1 MKPPRLYV
9 LLLALALSA
18 CGDSPDASLDAARSQ
33 ISKADYRAAVITIKN
48 VLQKEPTNLQARL
61 LLAKAY
67 LAVDAYE
74 DAAKELQRAKEQ
86 GARDE
91 ETLPLLMYAWLHSNQ
106 AKLVLE
112 QPDAVAPLA
121 LAAAVFGYKAQAL
134 LGQGKRTEAED
145 MIRLGQQADPN
156 SVPVLLAQ
164 AEVHGLDKRPD
175 LALETV
181 DATLKL
187 EPQRMESLYLRV
199 GLLRQ
204 LNRQGEAVK
213 TLDQIVSL
221 NPMQF
226 RAQLE
231 LAQVAIAAENME
243 AADRAVTAA
252 EKVAPKSVLTQY
264 TRGLLELRRNNPKKA
279 EEVLTQVVSQAPE
292 FVPALVAQAMAYMGL
307 NQPELA
313 MKAARSVLGVT
324 PGHDAAIR
332 IMAAAQAQI
341 GDSKGAYNTLA
352 PLKEANPDDALL
364 GALTNAVRYKA
375 HEKTLDVIREK
386 MKQNQPDQALQ
397 ELDVLAKALPN
408 DALPYNLRG
417 AILAAKRDMKGARAS
432 FEKALALQ
440 PNSYAAAYYLGRMD
454 VAENNL
460 EAARKR
466 FEKFLEADKTNS
478 QAMVALAELAAAR
491 NQEQAYVDWL
501 ERALKAQPRSFQV
514 RARLAN
520 YHLGKRD
527 AKKAMELAQEGAA
540 LRDSPE
546 ANGLLG
552 DVRMAS
558 GDVKGAIASYTRAAE
573 KSKDAPQAY
582 VSLAMAQAA
591 NKDLE
596 QARANLA
603 TALKVKP
610 GFVPALE
617 ARIALEMGDKK
628 FEEALKVTKEL
639 QAAQP
644 KAALG
649 HEREGDVQ
657 MARSLFPDA
666 AKAYETARGL
676 QPGIPALLIK
686 LHVALT
692 KAGKAEEAEAKLMGW
707 IKDHPKDMA
716 VRAYAAEKLSLAG
729 NRREAIAQYEA
740 ILAVMPGR
748 PAELNNLAVLY
759 QQEKSPKALAT
770 AEKALKIAPK
780 APPIQDTVGWI
791 LVENGQWKRGLPL
804 IQASFEANPKDASVH
819 YHLAAALAKSGDKAK
834 AKAEL
839 EKLLAGK
846 SAFPE
851 AEAAKALMGTL

>member
-1 MKPPRLYV
+1 V
-9 LLLALALSA
+9 FSLLLSA
-18 CGDSPDASLDAARSQ
+18 CGDSPESLLSAAKQQMGKS
-33 ISKADYRAAVITIKN
+33 DFRAAVINIKT
-48 VLQKEPTNLQARL
+48 VLQKEPTNLTARMM
-61 LLAKAY
+61 LAKAY
-67 LAVDAYE
+67 LAVDAHE
-74 DAAKELQRAKEQ
+74 DAAKELLRAREQ
-86 GARDE
+86 GGKDE
-91 ETLPLLMYAWLHSNQ
+91 EVLPMLMYAWLHSNQ
-106 AKLVLE
+106 AKLALE
-112 QPDAVAPLA
+112 QPDAVAPPV
-121 LAAAVFGYKAQAL
+121 LAALVFGYKAQAYL
-134 LGQGKRTEAED
+134 SQGNRTEAEN
-145 MIRLGQQADPN
+145 MVRFGLQADAR
-156 SVPVLLAQ
+156 SVPVLVAQ
-164 AEVHGLDKRPD
+164 AEIQVMDKRQD

-181 DATLKL
+181 EAALKVEPERL
-187 EPQRMESLYLRV
+187 ETLYLKA
-199 GLLRQ
+199 GMLRQ
-204 LNRQGEAVK
+204 LGRQTDAGKVLE
-213 TLDQIVSL
+213 QIVSL

-226 RAQLE
+226 RAHLE
-231 LAQVAIAAENME
+231 LAQIAIAAENLE
-243 AADRAVTAA
+243 GAEKAVAAA
-252 EKVAPKSVLTQY
+252 EKIAAKSVLTQY

-279 EEVLTQVVSQAPE
+279 EEVLSQVVSQAPE
-292 FVPALVAQAMAYMGL
+292 YVPALVAQAMAYMGL

-313 MKAARSVLGVT
+313 MKAARSVLSVS
-324 PGHDAAIR
+324 PGNDAATR
-332 IMAAAQAQI
+332 IMAAAQAQV
-341 GDSKGAYNTLA
+341 GDSKGAFNTLT
-352 PLKEANPDDALL
+352 PLKQANPDDALL
-364 GALTNAVRYKA
+364 GALANAVRYKP
-375 HEKTLDVIREK
+375 HEKSLGVIREK

-397 ELDVLAKALPN
+397 ELDSLAKALPN

-417 AILAAKRDMKGARAS
+417 AILASKNDMKGSRAA

-478 QAMVALAELAAAR
+478 QAMLALAELAAAR

-520 YHLGKRD
+520 YLLGKRET
-527 AKKAMELAQEGAA
+527 KKAMELAQEGAA

-546 ANGLLG
+546 SNGLLG
-552 DVRMAS
+552 DVRMAT
-558 GDVKGAIASYTRAAE
+558 GDVKGAIVSYTRAAE

-596 QARANLA
+596 QSRANLV

-610 GFVPALE
+610 GYVPALE

-628 FEEALKVTKEL
+628 FDDALRAAKEL

-657 MARSLFPDA
+657 LARSLFPEA
-666 AKAYETARGL
+666 ARAYETALGL
-676 QPGIPALLIK
+676 QAATPVLVK
-686 LHVALT
+686 LHTAMI
-692 KAGKAEEAEAKLMGW
+692 KSGKGDEAEKKLVIW
-707 IKDHPKDMA
+707 LKDHPKDLA
-716 VRAYAAEKLSLAG
+716 ARAYAAEKYSVAG
-729 NRREAIAQYEA
+729 KRRDAITQYEA
-740 ILAVMPGR
+740 ILAVAPDR

-770 AEKALKIAPK
+770 AEKALKLAPK

-791 LVENGQWKRGLPL
+791 LVESGQIKRGLPL
-804 IQASFEANPKDASVH
+804 IQSSFEANPKDPSVH
-819 YHLAAALAKSGDKAK
+819 YHLAAALAKSGDKVK

-839 EKLLAGK
+839 EKLLASK
-846 SAFPE
+846 AVFQE